1 MWHRAGQ
8 RFVVAAMFLVVVGG
22 CSSDATGQTGD
33 PLADGVVAAAAV
45 EASAVPTT
53 AIVVEPVPSPTALI
67 VEQVPASP
75 TAVALAPEASAVATV
90 GPPPVAAAGSPATAV
105 PSPQP
110 PATAVPAT
118 TSPITDSQQVLAANG
133 AEVYTLKCARCHA
146 ENGLGTQPY
155 NAGLIGVGSQY
166 SRAGMVAEL
175 TTGHPV
181 TFGFA
186 DRLSAE
192 EIASVVV
199 YVKSV
204 FP

>member
-1 MWHRAGQ
+1 M
-8 RFVVAAMFLVVVGG
+8 
-22 CSSDATGQTGD
+22 
-33 PLADGVVAAAAV
+33 
-45 EASAVPTT
+45 
-53 AIVVEPVPSPTALI
+53 
-67 VEQVPASP
+67 
-75 TAVALAPEASAVATV
+75 
-90 GPPPVAAAGSPATAV
+90 
-105 PSPQP
+105 
-110 PATAVPAT
+110 PAT

-175 TTGHPV
+175 TSGHPV

-192 EIASVVV
+192 EIVSVVV